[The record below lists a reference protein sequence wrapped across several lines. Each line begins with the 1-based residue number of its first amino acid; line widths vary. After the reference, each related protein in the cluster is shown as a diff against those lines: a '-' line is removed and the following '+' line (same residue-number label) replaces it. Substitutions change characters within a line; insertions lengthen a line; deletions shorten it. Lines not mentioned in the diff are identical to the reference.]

1 MFLSDRVKKIPPSG
15 IRVFFDLVM
24 SSKGIISLG
33 VGEPDFLTPWNIRD
47 EAIYRLE
54 KGYTTYTSNKGLLE
68 LREEISKYLKRQF
81 SIEYSSNEV
90 LITNGVSEAVDLA
103 MRTFINPGD
112 EVILPEPSYV
122 CYRPLIELCDGVTVP
137 LDTSE
142 SNFVPTLDNI
152 ASKIT
157 TKTKALILSFPNN
170 PTGQSMALND
180 LQHIADLALE
190 KNILII
196 TDEIYADLSFKPFKS
211 IATQK
216 KLKNQLIYL
225 NGFSKAHSMT
235 GWRVGYVCAS
245 EGYIEAMNKIHQY
258 SSLCAPTMSQYA
270 AIEHVK
276 IH

>member
-54 KGYTTYTSNKGLLE
+54 KGYTTYTSNKGLPE
-68 LREEISKYLKRQF
+68 LRQEISKYLNRQF
-81 SIEYSSNEV
+81 SIDYSSNEV

-122 CYRPLIELCDGVTVP
+122 CYRPLIELCDGVTVS
-137 LDTSE
+137 LDTSQ
-142 SNFVPTLDNI
+142 SNFIPTIDDI

-157 TKTKALILSFPNN
+157 KKTKALILSFPNN

-180 LQHIADLALE
+180 LQQIADLALE

-216 KLKNQLIYL
+216 KIKNQLIYL
-225 NGFSKAHSMT
+225 NT
-235 GWRVGYVCAS
+235 
-245 EGYIEAMNKIHQY
+245 
-258 SSLCAPTMSQYA
+258 
-270 AIEHVK
+270 
-276 IH
+276 